1 MSRPQSSTNSRGE
14 RGTQRGFTLVEVLV
28 SMAVLAIGLLS
39 VAALIAGTMEAGTR
53 ARFMS
58 MASVL
63 ASEKL
68 DSLNKFPSGD
78 ISQSTS
84 TAQNSNPTDQNLWPG
99 GSLGGTTCAA
109 GNQWCDQVT
118 VSESG
123 GADYETQTQY
133 SSGTPETVTIVH
145 TSSGCVGTP
154 ATCGVAQP
162 TGGGATFTR
171 TWLIT
176 ANPTI
181 TAVSGGSATATGTR
195 RITVVVTM
203 NSNAF
208 NTPVIFQM
216 SMVRP

>member
-1 MSRPQSSTNSRGE
+1 MSLPQSSINAGRK
-14 RGTQRGFTLVEVLV
+14 RVTQRGFTLVEVLV

-78 ISQSTS
+78 LSQSTS
-84 TAQNSNPTDQNLWPG
+84 TAQNANPTDQNLYPG

-123 GADYETQTQY
+123 GADYETETQY

-162 TGGGATFTR
+162 TGGSTFTR